1 MGGMYVRSP
10 MGRLHR
16 RSPVRSPMGKLHRRS
31 PVRSPMGGM
40 GVRSPMGGMGEEN
53 TKFYCLKCKTKRMA
67 KHGSIKHVKLHNPK
81 VKKGVNSLKAVCSSC
96 GGKMSKI
103 VK

>member
-1 MGGMYVRSP
+1 
-10 MGRLHR
+10 
-16 RSPVRSPMGKLHRRS
+16 
-31 PVRSPMGGM
+31 MGGM
-40 GVRSPMGGMGEEN
+40 GVRSPMGVEN

-67 KHGSIKHVKLHNPK
+67 ESGSIKHVKLHNKK